1 MISARTARI
10 DDNFRRGTDGSN
22 PLRSSGE
29 SIANHDYRAH
39 VQPRD
44 ASLAM
49 PIFIVPIP
57 GAKSR
62 KHLEENVR
70 AAEIANSILQ

>member
-1 MISARTARI
+1 MSTTAHSS
-10 DDNFRRGTDGSN
+10 GTEGSN
-22 PLRSSGE
+22 PSPSGGE

-49 PIFIVPIP
+49 PIFIVPTP

-70 AAEIANSILQ
+70 AAEIANSILQQELT